1 MIFGKN
7 CTYLFICRKCEL
19 SVAVMRKAEGYR
31 EIHAKYQQMRTRD
44 SLRDNYREKVTRCG
58 SGHDAKGNVMGVT
71 SENIYRDL
79 KMDAS
84 RTMAQCLAHDL
95 FEGAAK
101 VSSTFNL
108 TQVIS

>member
-19 SVAVMRKAEGYR
+19 STKVLRKAEGYQQ
-31 EIHAKYQQMRTRD
+31 IHARNQQKRTRQ
-44 SLRDNYREKVTRCG
+44 SLADNYRSKRDEHGDDT
-58 SGHDAKGNVMGVT
+58 GNVKGV
-71 SENIYRDL
+71 SYQNIYRYL
-79 KMDAS
+79 KMDSAK
-84 RTMAQCLAHDL
+84 TMAQCLAHDL